1 MNETTRKTIKTA
13 VITAALTAT
22 VFVPFGLAVAGTPQA
37 SGEPSPITKAFN
49 AGKAAIQGIFAPAK
63 TASAD
68 QASAR
73 PEGVNL
79 DMIYMPSKGNGV
91 CTADQVQGIFA
102 PAKTASADQA
112 SARPEGVNL
121 DMIYMPSKGNG
132 VCTADQ
138 GKRDSCMVDV
148 VVTYADGVT
157 RKEFGVYVG
166 RDLIATNYELVTG
179 HGDSHAVKP
188 GDGHAYTV
196 ALSDGTTRKAL
207 PWAFVPGS
215 VAVLRMQ

>member
-1 MNETTRKTIKTA
+1 MNETTRKTIKAA
-13 VITAALTAT
+13 VITAALSAT
-22 VFVPFGLAVAGTPQA
+22 VFVPVGLAVAGTPQA

-63 TASAD
+63 TAS
-68 QASAR
+68 
-73 PEGVNL
+73 
-79 DMIYMPSKGNGV
+79 
-91 CTADQVQGIFA
+91 T
-102 PAKTASADQA
+102 DQA